1 MNRNHRGSHNMD
13 SVVDSYRLTPMQEGM
28 LFQSLRADYAGVDVE
43 QITCRLREDLDIPT
57 LLRAWK
63 RVVAGHPAL
72 RTAFRSHDVEWPVQG
87 VYGDASLLV
96 RHVVG
101 RE

>member
-43 QITCRLREDLDIPT
+43 QIVCRLREDLDIPI
-57 LLRAWK
+57 LVRAWQ
-63 RVVAGHPAL
+63 RGGGAPPPP
-72 RTAFRSHDVEWPVQG
+72 RTPFRWDDGGWPGPGG
-87 VYGDASLLV
+87 VPDASPPGA
-96 RHVVG
+96 RHG
-101 RE
+101 WR